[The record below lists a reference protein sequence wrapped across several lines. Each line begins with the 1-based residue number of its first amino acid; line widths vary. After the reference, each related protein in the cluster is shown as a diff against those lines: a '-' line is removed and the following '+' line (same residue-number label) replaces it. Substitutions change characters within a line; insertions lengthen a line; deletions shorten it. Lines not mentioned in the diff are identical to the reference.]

1 MEIEFADLEK
11 KFAPIIGQ
19 AILSFGNIEYFTFQ
33 ALEYLPND
41 NIFNSAAILPFTQRV
56 DLIIEI
62 LKGRNPAKIN
72 SKLIKLLEKSKELAK
87 TRNIIAHNPLIIEI
101 YTSKKGEVSSP
112 KICSYLNKK
121 RMVTYQD
128 LVDFIDSAEAVAL
141 QLNDAFL
148 ELISFSHRR

>member
-41 NIFNSAAILPFTQRV
+41 NIFNSAAVLSFTQRV

-62 LKGRNPAKIN
+62 LKGRKSTAKIN
-72 SKLIKLLEKSKELAK
+72 HRLITLLEKAKELAK
-87 TRNIIAHNPLIIEI
+87 TRNIIAHNPLLIDI

-112 KICSYLNKK
+112 QICSYLNKK
-121 RMVTYQD
+121 RMVTYQT
-128 LVDFIDSAEAVAL
+128 LVDFIKKVEAVAEE
-141 QLNDAFL
+141 LNAEFIKV
-148 ELISFSHRR
+148 ISFKP